1 MDKAK
6 AYRKEIK
13 DIETTEDIIPTSKEE
28 SFFQRIISIIKY
40 YIN

>member
-13 DIETTEDIIPTSKEE
+13 DTKPTTKTVVVATTKFTIVERIKQ
-28 SFFQRIISIIKY
+28 FFKR
-40 YIN
+40 